1 MPRHPRVRAAASTPS
16 SPGSS
21 SCHGRDAADR
31 GKRAALG
38 RAVDAAT
45 DVDGVL
51 VTVRRRKTKQ
61 EVATR
66 DVRFVKGGGASSGDS
81 GVGAVPW
88 LNGLGDR
95 RWGGKDGARSSL
107 KAVLAVTD
115 LDCGGG
121 RQSLTAA
128 VSRRLSPS
136 SSVMPSVLRGCV
148 RAPPRA
154 PRAGRG
160 VRPPAAGADAVRG
173 PRFGVRFTRGRRG
186 PVQSRRK
193 SRQPARRPLPPARP
207 RRRGRCL
214 TASRGGP
221 AALRI
226 GLRRCGRWLAGGGR
240 TAGRNSRQ
248 PPWLTTPAAGKL
260 LDEVLSRRC
269 DEVTGFGRPSTSR
282 PRRVRGTKTR
292 SDGCGLGG
300 TAVDLRVDPAAP
312 AAAHDRPATTC
323 SSGDSHAPGL
333 ACGPRVFI
341 YRVGTSPK

>member
-1 MPRHPRVRAAASTPS
+1 MLFAHASGADSRAAPR
-16 SPGSS
+16 GS
-21 SCHGRDAADR
+21 
-31 GKRAALG
+31 
-38 RAVDAAT
+38 
-45 DVDGVL
+45 
-51 VTVRRRKTKQ
+51 RRRQ
-61 EVATR
+61 
-66 DVRFVKGGGASSGDS
+66 
-81 GVGAVPW
+81 W
-88 LNGLGDR
+88 R
-95 RWGGKDGARSSL
+95 RGCTVVERARRSR
-107 KAVLAVTD
+107 
-115 LDCGGG
+115 CGGQRRREVVVEGGIGGHGSRLRG
-121 RQSLTAA
+121 RSTSLTAA

-173 PRFGVRFTRGRRG
+173 PRFGVRFTGAGAG
-186 PVQSRRK
+186 PVQSRRE

-260 LDEVLSRRC
+260 LDEVLSRPC

-282 PRRVRGTKTR
+282 PRRVRGTKTA

-300 TAVDLRVDPAAP
+300 AAVDLRVDPAAP
-312 AAAHDRPATTC
+312 AAEHDRPATTC
-323 SSGDSHAPGL
+323 SSGDSHAPRL
-333 ACGPRVFI
+333 ACGPR
-341 YRVGTSPK
+341 YLTTRVVPAMIPGAGFPGSPSSPWRKSSA